1 MRTNINRRYGARHPR
16 GERFRTGAGFGIV
29 DLESSLNA
37 VLTSMRPVKYFTTA
51 SKAFATQRFAD
62 TGRLSAG
69 SRIQRHAHVT
79 AVKNQTALSSS

>member
-1 MRTNINRRYGARHPR
+1 MSMIRRDAIRHPR
-16 GERFRTGAGFGIV
+16 GERFRTGAGYGIV

-37 VLTSMRPVKYFTTA
+37 VLTSMRPVKFFTTA
-51 SKAFATQRFAD
+51 SKAFAIKRFAD

-79 AVKNQTALSSS
+79 ALKDETALSS